1 MTIHWIACAMGEGT
15 HRNKVE
21 IIMLKKIWFM
31 LIIILISGSYAEIT
45 LSGDARLR
53 PRFDLKDNGE
63 FGTKS
68 EDFYY
73 YYRARLMIKA
83 DIGNGYY
90 FNTRLGHNGGTYWI
104 GKFGT
109 GETPSSLSNPSA
121 GRGSVDFMELYFGH
135 KGNKF
140 SWSGGIIPVPH
151 NPMLDIHYYP
161 EIILDKA
168 WDTYNN
174 NAAHGFDFNYKL
186 AGKPLDVKILVDDN
200 NGKKVVDKY
209 FVSTSDTSISYI
221 VDQDS
226 GSIRLDTTITS
237 TSSSASNT
245 KDQYTVYFSY
255 PLSLLGFK
263 MAPHLLV
270 TLADKGRPA
279 PVTYG
284 AEFALPKVAGFKL
297 SAFGGL
303 TSQSVSDSLTGV
315 AAYNGWI
322 ARVKMVGKLG
332 PGTLVAWYDQ
342 AITTPDISEAENSK
356 FSYLWLSYTYTLHKS
371 DWGAVV
377 FAPTYRLYTHKIKE
391 SRDYTRAKIELTTQ
405 ITFK

>member
-1 MTIHWIACAMGEGT
+1 
-15 HRNKVE
+15 
-21 IIMLKKIWFM
+21 MLKKIWFI
-31 LIIILISGSYAEIT
+31 LIILLISGVYAEIT

-53 PRFDLKDNGE
+53 PRFDVKDNGE
-63 FGTKS
+63 YGTQS

-83 DIGNGYY
+83 DIGDGYY
-90 FNTRLGHNGGTYWI
+90 FNTRLGHNGAAYWI

-109 GETPSSLSNPSA
+109 GTTPSDLSNPNA
-121 GRGSVDFMELYFGH
+121 GRATVDFMELYFGR
-135 KGNKF
+135 KGKKF
-140 SWSGGIIPVPH
+140 GWSGGIIPVAH
-151 NPMLDIHYYP
+151 NPMLDIHFYP
-161 EIILDKA
+161 TIILDKA

-174 NAAHGFDFNYKL
+174 NAAHGFDLNYKL
-186 AGKPLDVKILVDDN
+186 AGNTLDLKILVDDN
-200 NGKKVVDKY
+200 NGNKIVDKY
-209 FVSTSDTSISYI
+209 FVSQSDTSISYI
-221 VDQDS
+221 IDQDS
-226 GSIRLDTTITS
+226 GSIRLDTTITM
-237 TSSSASNT
+237 TISSESNT
-245 KDQYTVYFSY
+245 RDQYTVYLSY

-270 TLADKGRPA
+270 TFADKGRPA

-284 AEFALPKVAGFKL
+284 AEFALPKVAGFKV

-303 TSQSVSDSLTGV
+303 TSQAVNDSLTGV

-322 ARVKMVGKLG
+322 ARVKMIGKLG

-342 AITTPDISEAENSK
+342 AITSPDVSGAPDSK

-371 DWGAVV
+371 DWGALV
-377 FAPTYRLYTHKIKE
+377 FAPTYRLYTNKIKD
-391 SRDYTRAKIELTTQ
+391 SKDYTRAKIELTTQ

>member
-1 MTIHWIACAMGEGT
+1 
-15 HRNKVE
+15 
-21 IIMLKKIWFM
+21 MLNKKIWFVLFT
-31 LIIILISGSYAEIT
+31 LIFSGVYAEIT

-63 FGTKS
+63 YGTKS

-83 DIGNGYY
+83 DIGDGYY
-90 FNTRLGHNGGTYWI
+90 FNTRLGHNAAAYWT

-109 GETPSSLSNPSA
+109 GTTPNSLSNPSA

-135 KGNKF
+135 KGKNF

-161 EIILDKA
+161 NVILDKA

-186 AGKPLDVKILVDDN
+186 GGKPLDIKVLVDN
-200 NGKKVVDKY
+200 NDGRKVVDEN
-209 FVSTSDTSISYI
+209 FVSVSDTSIVYI
-221 VDQDS
+221 IDQDS

-237 TSSSASNT
+237 TSSSASDT
-245 KDQYTVYFSY
+245 RDQYTVYLSY
-255 PLSLLGFK
+255 PVSFIGFK
-263 MAPHLLV
+263 MTPHLLV
-270 TLADKGRPA
+270 TLADKDKAA
-279 PVTYG
+279 PITYG

-303 TSQSVSDSLTGV
+303 TSQTVSDSLSGLT
-315 AAYNGWI
+315 AYNGWI

-342 AITTPDISEAENSK
+342 ATTTPDITDAVDSK
-356 FSYLWLSYTYTLHKS
+356 FTYLWLSYTYTLHKS
-371 DWGAVV
+371 DWGALV
-377 FAPTYRLYTHKIKE
+377 FAPTYRLYSNKIE
-391 SRDYTRAKIELTTQ
+391 GSRDYTRAKIELTTE
-405 ITFK
+405 IKFK

>member
-1 MTIHWIACAMGEGT
+1 
-15 HRNKVE
+15 
-21 IIMLKKIWFM
+21 
-31 LIIILISGSYAEIT
+31 
-45 LSGDARLR
+45 
-53 PRFDLKDNGE
+53 
-63 FGTKS
+63 
-68 EDFYY
+68 
-73 YYRARLMIKA
+73 
-83 DIGNGYY
+83 
-90 FNTRLGHNGGTYWI
+90 
-104 GKFGT
+104 
-109 GETPSSLSNPSA
+109 
-121 GRGSVDFMELYFGH
+121 
-135 KGNKF
+135 
-140 SWSGGIIPVPH
+140 
-151 NPMLDIHYYP
+151 MLDIHYYP

-221 VDQDS
+221 IDQDS

-245 KDQYTVYFSY
+245 KDQYTVYLSY

-279 PVTYG
+279 PITYG

-332 PGTLVAWYDQ
+332 PGSLVAWYDQ
-342 AITTPDISEAENSK
+342 AITTPDVSDAENSI

-377 FAPTYRLYTHKIKE
+377 FAPTYRLYTHKIKD

>member
-1 MTIHWIACAMGEGT
+1 
-15 HRNKVE
+15 
-21 IIMLKKIWFM
+21 MLKKIWFI
-31 LIIILISGSYAEIT
+31 LIILLISGVYAEIT

-53 PRFDLKDNGE
+53 PRFDVKDSGE
-63 FGTKS
+63 YGTQS

-83 DIGNGYY
+83 DIGNGYF
-90 FNTRLGHNGGTYWI
+90 FNTRLGHNGAAYWI

-109 GETPSSLSNPSA
+109 GDTPSNLSNPNA

-135 KGNKF
+135 KGKKF
-140 SWSGGIIPVPH
+140 GWSGGIIPIKH
-151 NPMLDIHYYP
+151 NPVLDIHYYP
-161 EIILDKA
+161 TLVLDKP
-168 WDTYNN
+168 WDIYNN
-174 NAAHGFDFNYKL
+174 NAAPGFDFNYKF
-186 AGKPLDVKILVDDN
+186 AGNTLDLKILVDDN
-200 NGKKVVDKY
+200 NGNKIVDKY
-209 FVSTSDTSISYI
+209 FVSQSDTSISYI
-221 VDQDS
+221 IDQDS
-226 GSIRLDTTITS
+226 GSIRLDTTIT
-237 TSSSASNT
+237 TTTSSASNT
-245 KDQYTVYFSY
+245 RDQYTVYLSY

-284 AEFALPKVAGFKL
+284 AEFALPKVAGFKV

-303 TSQSVSDSLTGV
+303 TSQAVNDSLTGV

-322 ARVKMVGKLG
+322 ARVKMIGKLG

-342 AITTPDISEAENSK
+342 ALTKPDISGAADSK

-371 DWGAVV
+371 DWGALV
-377 FAPTYRLYTHKIKE
+377 FAPTYRLYTNKIKG
-391 SRDYTRAKIELTTQ
+391 SKDYTRAKIELTTQ

>member
-1 MTIHWIACAMGEGT
+1 
-15 HRNKVE
+15 
-21 IIMLKKIWFM
+21 
-31 LIIILISGSYAEIT
+31 
-45 LSGDARLR
+45 
-53 PRFDLKDNGE
+53 
-63 FGTKS
+63 
-68 EDFYY
+68 
-73 YYRARLMIKA
+73 
-83 DIGNGYY
+83 
-90 FNTRLGHNGGTYWI
+90 
-104 GKFGT
+104 
-109 GETPSSLSNPSA
+109 
-121 GRGSVDFMELYFGH
+121 MELYFGH
-135 KGNKF
+135 KGKKF

-151 NPMLDIHYYP
+151 NPVLDIHYYP

>member
-1 MTIHWIACAMGEGT
+1 MF
-15 HRNKVE
+15 N
-21 IIMLKKIWFM
+21 KKIWFVLFT
-31 LIIILISGSYAEIT
+31 LILSSVYAEIT

-63 FGTKS
+63 FGTKT

-83 DIGNGYY
+83 DIGDGYF
-90 FNTRLGHNGGTYWI
+90 FNTRLGHNGAAYWI

-109 GETPSSLSNPSA
+109 GTAPNSLSNPSA

-135 KGNKF
+135 KGRKF
-140 SWSGGIIPVPH
+140 GWSGGIIPVPH
-151 NPMLDIHYYP
+151 NPVLDIHYYP
-161 EIILDKA
+161 NIILDKA

-186 AGKPLDVKILVDDN
+186 AGKPFDIKVLVDN
-200 NGKKVVDKY
+200 NDGRKIVDEN
-209 FVSTSDTSISYI
+209 FVSQSDTSIIYI
-221 VDQDS
+221 IDQDS

-237 TSSSASNT
+237 TSSAASNT
-245 KDQYTVYFSY
+245 RDQYTVYLSY
-255 PLSLLGFK
+255 PVSFIGFK
-263 MAPHLLV
+263 MTPHLLV
-270 TLADKGRPA
+270 TLADKNKAA
-279 PVTYG
+279 PITYG
-284 AEFALPKVAGFKL
+284 LEFKLPKVAGFGL

-303 TSQSVSDSLTGV
+303 TSQAVSDSLTDLT
-315 AAYNGWI
+315 AYNGWI

-342 AITTPDISEAENSK
+342 ATTTPDVTDGVDSK
-356 FSYLWLSYTYTLHKS
+356 FTYLWLSYTYTLHKS
-371 DWGAVV
+371 DWGSLV
-377 FAPTYRLYTHKIKE
+377 FAPTYRLYTNKIE
-391 SRDYTRAKIELTTQ
+391 GSRDYTRAKIELTTQ